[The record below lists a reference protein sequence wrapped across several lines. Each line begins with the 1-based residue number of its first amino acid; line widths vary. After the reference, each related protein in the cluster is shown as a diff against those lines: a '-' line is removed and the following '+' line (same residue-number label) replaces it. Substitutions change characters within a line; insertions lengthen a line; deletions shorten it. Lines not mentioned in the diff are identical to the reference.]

1 MSSKADTKKVVIAAL
16 AGNLAIA
23 VCKFVAAF
31 LSGSAATMAEAVH
44 SVADS
49 GNQALLLLGMT
60 LAAKPPTEKYP
71 FGRDGELYFWPFV
84 VALILFSV
92 GGAFA
97 IYEGIHH
104 LTSGVNEEVR
114 RIDHTFFGVHLE
126 FSSSLINYAVLG
138 TSFFFEAMSFR
149 VAYREFKVMAKGK
162 PLLQTFFDARDPTI
176 PLVLAED
183 TTALVGLG
191 IALLAVILRG
201 VTGQSFWDALGSL
214 LIGIL
219 LGGVSIALAL
229 VTHGLLIGK
238 TAPSDDHADVL
249 ALTEDTEGVEKV
261 TQLLSVHIGPE
272 VVVLALKAAFKPGIS
287 VEEVEDITNEIERRI
302 RSHLPRMRKI
312 FIEVDSKG
320 NGRGVEAARAILAQ
334 REKAGLPRISM
345 TPAEEP

>member
-23 VCKFVAAF
+23 VCKFAAAF
-31 LSGSAATMAEAVH
+31 LSGSASTMAEAVH

-60 LAAKPPTEKYP
+60 LAAKPATEKYP
-71 FGRDGELYFWPFV
+71 FGRNGELYFWPFV

-149 VAYREFKVMAKGK
+149 VAYGEFKVMAKGK
-162 PLLQTFFDARDPTI
+162 PLLRTFFDARDPTI

-201 VTGQSFWDALGSL
+201 ITGQSFWDALGSL

-249 ALTEDTEGVEKV
+249 ALTEDTEGVARV
-261 TQLLSVHIGPE
+261 TQLLSVHIGPD

-320 NGRGVEAARAILAQ
+320 NGRGIEAARAILAQ
-334 REKAGLPRISM
+334 REKDGLPRISM